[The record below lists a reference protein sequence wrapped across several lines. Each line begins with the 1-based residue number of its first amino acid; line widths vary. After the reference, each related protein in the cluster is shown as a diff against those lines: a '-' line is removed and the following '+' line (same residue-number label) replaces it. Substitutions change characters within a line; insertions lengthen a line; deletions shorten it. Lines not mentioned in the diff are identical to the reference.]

1 MPPSASFVRER
12 ISRPRQDQRLGPAT
26 PCAIAFRLIA
36 SGCLDDVAACHGAT
50 CAGDAKALHQM
61 RVALTRLRSAIAF
74 FSPILKDAAWTQL
87 RSEWKWLNGHLG
99 TTRDLDVAI
108 ENSRGTPQQRVFKA
122 ARVESQRRLQRAL
135 RSTRYRQWFAAMS
148 GWVANGAW
156 STTPDRREIRLRA
169 APASAFHAQ
178 RLARWHEKLVE
189 RSRGLQGMGK
199 NKRHRLRLAS
209 KRLRYAIE
217 FSDEAI
223 AGDEFSKWLMTAK
236 HLRKGQQ
243 ILGELNDAEMRRQ
256 LAAELASLQGT
267 ASVHG
272 PKQSKPEDR
281 KRKGRLL
288 RRAATM
294 YRKIADEK
302 R

>member
-1 MPPSASFVRER
+1 M
-12 ISRPRQDQRLGPAT
+12 
-26 PCAIAFRLIA
+26 AFRLIA
-36 SGCLDDVAACHGAT
+36 SGCLDDVAACHDAT
-50 CAGDAKALHQM
+50 CAGDATALHQM
-61 RVALTRLRSAIAF
+61 RVALTRLRSATAF
-74 FSPILKDAAWTQL
+74 FSPMIKDTAWPQL
-87 RSEWKWLNGHLG
+87 RSEWKWLNGFLG
-99 TTRDLDVAI
+99 AARDLDVAI

-122 ARVESQRRLQRAL
+122 ARIESLRRLQRAL
-135 RSTRYRQWFAAMS
+135 RSNRYRQWFASMS
-148 GWVANGAW
+148 GWVAKGAW
-156 STTPDRREIRLRA
+156 CTTPDRRDVRLRA

-178 RLARWHEKLVE
+178 QLARWHEKLNR

-217 FSDEAI
+217 FSERTL

-256 LAAELASLQGT
+256 LVADLASLQGS
-267 ASVHG
+267 ASARSR
-272 PKQSKPEDR
+272 KQSKPIDR
-281 KRKGRLL
+281 KRKGQLL
-288 RRAATM
+288 RRAAII

>member
-1 MPPSASFVRER
+1 MPPSASSVRER
-12 ISRPRQDQRLGPAT
+12 ISRPPEDQRLGPAT

-50 CAGDAKALHQM
+50 CAGDATALHQM

-74 FSPILKDAAWTQL
+74 FSPMLKDVAWTQL

-99 TTRDLDVAI
+99 ATRDLDVAI

-135 RSTRYRQWFAAMS
+135 RSNRYRQWFANIS
-148 GWVANGAW
+148 GWVAKGAW
-156 STTPDRREIRLRA
+156 STTPERREVRRRA

-178 RLARWHEKLVE
+178 KLARWHEKLNQ

-217 FSDEAI
+217 FSEQTL
-223 AGDEFSKWLMTAK
+223 AGDEFSKWLTTAK

-256 LAAELASLQGT
+256 LVADLAVQQKP
-267 ASVHG
+267 ASTHRR
-272 PKQSKPEDR
+272 KQLKLADR
-281 KRKGRLL
+281 KKKGQLL
-288 RRAATM
+288 RRAAVV
-294 YRKIADEK
+294 YRKIAE
-302 R
+302 

>member
-1 MPPSASFVRER
+1 MPPSASSVKER

-36 SGCLDDVAACHGAT
+36 SRCLDDVASCHGAT
-50 CAGDAKALHQM
+50 CTGDATALHQM

-74 FSPILKDAAWTQL
+74 FSPMLKDAAWTQL

-99 TTRDLDVAI
+99 ATRDLDVAI

-122 ARVESQRRLQRAL
+122 ARIESHRRLQRAL
-135 RSTRYRQWFAAMS
+135 RSTRYRQWYAAMS
-148 GWVANGAW
+148 GWVAKGAW
-156 STTPDRREIRLRA
+156 STTPDRRDVRRRA

-178 RLARWHEKLVE
+178 RLARLHAKLNE

-217 FSDEAI
+217 FSEQTL
-223 AGDEFSKWLMTAK
+223 AGDEFSKWLTTAK

-256 LAAELASLQGT
+256 LVGDLALQQKP
-267 ASVHG
+267 ASTHRQ
-272 PKQSKPEDR
+272 KQLKLADR
-281 KRKGRLL
+281 KKKGQLL
-288 RRAATM
+288 RRAAVV
-294 YRKIADEK
+294 YRKIAE
-302 R
+302 